1 MLLTLSSHRGNL
13 KQPSVAFA
21 PPFGKVGTAHSL
33 FSTQCKLTLEWRKW
47 PLTPSRM
54 TVPSRRVTP
63 MPSKRREMRGR
74 MLEKALKAR
83 LLPEA
88 PVMPS
93 RGATSRRSLSLA
105 PCFFRSRS

>member
-1 MLLTLSSHRGNL
+1 MYRQNFEPGKLLY
-13 KQPSVAFA
+13 
-21 PPFGKVGTAHSL
+21 
-33 FSTQCKLTLEWRKW
+33 STVRKLTLEWRKW

-83 LLPEA
+83 LPPEA

-105 PCFFRSRS
+105 PCFFRSRSWFSLQAPLQA